1 MHFHHIRYLFLV
13 YLRHF
18 LNHVIIFFGPFRRPL
33 WPSALGSRLVRL
45 MVAPALQANYRK
57 DLLERKRNRI
67 SLVEVSG
74 WKIVKTIF
82 NTLMAN
88 QFQR

>member
-1 MHFHHIRYLFLV
+1 
-13 YLRHF
+13 
-18 LNHVIIFFGPFRRPL
+18 
-33 WPSALGSRLVRL
+33 
-45 MVAPALQANYRK
+45 MVAPALQANHRN
-57 DLLERKRNRI
+57 DLLEQKRNRK

-82 NTLMAN
+82 KTLMAN